1 MSKVVLFKIH
11 TRGDIDQAAYEQAF
25 AEMLEKVAE
34 IPGFIE
40 ITGYAGEDGS
50 ELAVARFESDEA
62 IAQWRDQPDHVRTR
76 ERGRREFFQAYDI
89 TIATETRR
97 YAWNRDDQR
106 QDEPADATA
115 SAPTAP

>member
-1 MSKVVLFKIH
+1 MGKVVLFKIH
-11 TRGDIDQAAYEQAF
+11 TREDIDQAAYEQAF
-25 AEMLEKVAE
+25 AEMLERVAQ

-40 ITGYAGEDGS
+40 IKGYAGEDGS

-76 ERGRREFFQAYDI
+76 ERGRREFFQSYDI

-97 YAWNRDDQR
+97 YAWDRDDAR
-106 QDEPADATA
+106 QAQPVDAATGLT
-115 SAPTAP
+115 SAP